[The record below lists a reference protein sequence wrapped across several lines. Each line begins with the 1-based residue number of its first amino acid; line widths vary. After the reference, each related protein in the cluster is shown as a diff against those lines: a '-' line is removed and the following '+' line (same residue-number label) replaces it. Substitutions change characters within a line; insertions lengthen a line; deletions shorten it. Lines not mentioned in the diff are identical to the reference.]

1 MRRARAH
8 ASPIVTAGVVTGAQG
23 YHGRVTGEA
32 AGGAHEANDATRGS
46 AIKLAAEVVSR
57 GLGLL
62 TTVVITRGLG
72 VEGFGVFG
80 GPFVVAVLLAELGE
94 LGLQTTASRALV
106 AGSVSLR
113 SLVRARLALLAVV
126 GGLALAAAPVS
137 PVLSPLV
144 LFFLLSGWG
153 EFAGVALRC
162 RGGRVQEALLL
173 CVLRGGG
180 LVLAGAA
187 LQGGAGPRG
196 VAWALATSPLPALGL
211 GAAWL
216 ARRNPPASGPGL
228 GVADV
233 LRLSAPLAIHSGLLL
248 LSPRVEYLVVA
259 ALLGDRER
267 GLFLAALQVYW
278 FLGMVPTAIAAGAM
292 PSLTREAI
300 AERGPVRQRTAGL
313 LATLAA
319 PAAVG
324 LALVAP
330 ALVATVFGGGYRPA
344 APLLRVLAAGVPA
357 LFLNALATASLVAA
371 GRAPVLPRITAARVA
386 VAFAVAV
393 VVVPRFGVLGA
404 AAGLVAAEW
413 LLLALG
419 LRACDAASFE
429 VRALRPVVWALVA
442 CVPMAL
448 AVNGVRESL
457 PLAVA
462 VGVLSWAATLAAVAK
477 LRPGLARELVG
488 GLR

>member
-1 MRRARAH
+1 M
-8 ASPIVTAGVVTGAQG
+8 
-23 YHGRVTGEA
+23 TGET
-32 AGGAHEANDATRGS
+32 AGGAREADEATRGS
-46 AIKLAAEVVSR
+46 AIKLGAEVVSR

-62 TTVVITRGLG
+62 TTVLVTRGLG

-80 GPFVVAVLLAELGE
+80 GPFVAAVLVAELGE
-94 LGLQTTASRALV
+94 LGLQATASRALV
-106 AGSVSLR
+106 AGTVSLR
-113 SLVRARLALLAVV
+113 SLARARLALLAVV
-126 GGLALAAAPVS
+126 GGLALVSVPVS

-180 LVLAGAA
+180 LVLAAAA
-187 LQGGAGPRG
+187 LAGGAGPRG
-196 VAWALATSPLPALGL
+196 VAWALAASPLPALAL

-216 ARRNPPASGPGL
+216 VRRRPAVPLPDL
-228 GVADV
+228 GVRAV

-259 ALLGDRER
+259 AFLGDREK
-267 GLFLAALQVYW
+267 GLFLAALQVFW
-278 FLGMVPTAIAAGAM
+278 FLGMVPSAIAAGAM
-292 PSLTREAI
+292 PSLTREAM
-300 AERGPVRQRTAGL
+300 AGRGPVRQRTVGL
-313 LATLAA
+313 LAALAA

-330 ALVATVFGGGYRPA
+330 ALVATVFGADYLPA
-344 APLLRVLAAGVPA
+344 APWLRVLAAGVPA
-357 LFLNALATASLVAA
+357 LFLNALATAGLVAA
-371 GRAPVLPRITAARVA
+371 GRAAVLPRITAVRVG
-386 VAFAVAV
+386 VAFAVALAA
-393 VVVPRFGVLGA
+393 VPRFGVPGA

-419 LRACDAASFE
+419 IRACAAASFE
-429 VRALRPVVWALVA
+429 VHVVRPLGWALLA
-442 CVPMAL
+442 CAPMAL
-448 AVNGVRESL
+448 AVSGVRESL
-457 PLAVA
+457 VLAVGIGA
-462 VGVLSWAATLAAVAK
+462 LSWAATLAAVLR

-488 GLR
+488 GPR

>member
-1 MRRARAH
+1 MTGE
-8 ASPIVTAGVVTGAQG
+8 TAGGV
-23 YHGRVTGEA
+23 REA
-32 AGGAHEANDATRGS
+32 DEATRGS
-46 AIKLAAEVVSR
+46 AIKLGAEVVSR

-62 TTVVITRGLG
+62 TTVLVTRGLG

-80 GPFVVAVLLAELGE
+80 GPFVAAVLVAELGE
-94 LGLQTTASRALV
+94 LGLQATASRALV
-106 AGSVSLR
+106 AGTVSLR
-113 SLVRARLALLAVV
+113 SLARARLALLAVV
-126 GGLALAAAPVS
+126 GGLAFVSVPVS

-180 LVLAGAA
+180 LVLAAAA
-187 LQGGAGPRG
+187 LAGGAGPRG
-196 VAWALATSPLPALGL
+196 VAWALAASPLPALAL

-216 ARRNPPASGPGL
+216 VRRRPAVPLPDL
-228 GVADV
+228 GVRAV

-259 ALLGDRER
+259 AFLGDREK
-267 GLFLAALQVYW
+267 GLFLAALQVFW
-278 FLGMVPTAIAAGAM
+278 FLGMVPSAIAAGAM
-292 PSLTREAI
+292 PSLTREAM
-300 AERGPVRQRTAGL
+300 AGRGPVRQRTAGL
-313 LATLAA
+313 LAGLAA

-330 ALVATVFGGGYRPA
+330 ALVASVFGADYLPA
-344 APLLRVLAAGVPA
+344 APWLCALAAGVPA
-357 LFLNALATASLVAA
+357 LFLNALATAALVAA
-371 GRAPVLPRITAARVA
+371 GRAAVLPRITAVRVG
-386 VAFAVAV
+386 VAFAIALVA
-393 VVVPRFGVLGA
+393 VPRFGVPGA

-419 LRACDAASFE
+419 IRACAAGSFE
-429 VRALRPVVWALVA
+429 VHVVRPLAWALLA
-442 CVPMAL
+442 SVPMAL
-448 AVNGVRESL
+448 AVSGVRETL
-457 PLAVA
+457 VLAVGIGA
-462 VGVLSWAATLAAVAK
+462 LSWAATLAAVLR

-488 GLR
+488 GSR